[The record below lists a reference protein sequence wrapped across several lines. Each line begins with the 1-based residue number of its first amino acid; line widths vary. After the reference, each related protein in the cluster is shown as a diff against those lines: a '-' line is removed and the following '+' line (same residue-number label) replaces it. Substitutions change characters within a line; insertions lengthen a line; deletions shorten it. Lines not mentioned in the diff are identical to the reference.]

1 MLVIGQAMLEKL
13 EGNMEVVSF
22 DSLAVAWRCMHTRT
36 KAEASRR
43 NKPCLPN
50 ARRHQN
56 KRVGERLFLL
66 SRLDID
72 YFHYIIVQTYIWDC
86 VLGQHVR
93 AWELRVKVC
102 CSVLQCVSVL
112 CSVVQHGAA

>member
-1 MLVIGQAMLEKL
+1 
-13 EGNMEVVSF
+13 MEVVSF
-22 DSLAVAWRCMHTRT
+22 DSLAVAWRCMHART
-36 KAEASRR
+36 KAEASRQ
-43 NKPCLPN
+43 NTPCLPN
-50 ARRHQN
+50 GRRHET

-93 AWELRVKVC
+93 D
-102 CSVLQCVSVL
+102 
-112 CSVVQHGAA
+112 

>member
-1 MLVIGQAMLEKL
+1 MLVIGQAMLEKP

-43 NKPCLPN
+43 NEPCPPN
-50 ARRHQN
+50 RRRHET

-72 YFHYIIVQTYIWDC
+72 YFHYIIVQTYDM
-86 VLGQHVR
+86 G
-93 AWELRVKVC
+93 
-102 CSVLQCVSVL
+102 L
-112 CSVVQHGAA
+112 CSRSTRP